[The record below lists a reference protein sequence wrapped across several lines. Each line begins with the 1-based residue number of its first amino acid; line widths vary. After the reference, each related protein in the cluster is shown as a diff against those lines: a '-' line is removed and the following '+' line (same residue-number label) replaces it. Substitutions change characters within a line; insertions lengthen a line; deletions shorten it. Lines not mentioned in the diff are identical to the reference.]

1 MGFKEAIETVLKQKY
16 ATFSGRASR
25 SEYWWFVL
33 FIMIVALVLSGIMM
47 MGMDFTTGEMG
58 TLAKLAAGLLVIF
71 YLGVLIPSIAVAV
84 RRLHDRNMSGW
95 WYLGFIA
102 LSFIPL
108 VGFVASIAMLV
119 IFCLKGTDG
128 DNRFGPDPLRPG
140 ARADIFA

>member
-1 MGFKEAIETVLKQKY
+1 MLFLKQ
-16 ATFSGRASR
+16 G
-25 SEYWWFVL
+25 
-33 FIMIVALVLSGIMM
+33 
-47 MGMDFTTGEMG
+47 
-58 TLAKLAAGLLVIF
+58 F
-71 YLGVLIPSIAVAV
+71 YLGILIPTIAVAV

-102 LSFIPL
+102 LSFIPV
-108 VGFVASIAMLV
+108 VGFLASIAMLV